1 MLDRILSV
9 RAQRAALVIAE
20 AVAFPIFVAGACSAV
35 AILQFG
41 F

>member
-1 MLDRILSV
+1 MLNRFLSV
-9 RAQRAALVIAE
+9 HAQRISLVIAE
-20 AVAFPIFVAGACSAV
+20 ALAFPVFVAGACGAV